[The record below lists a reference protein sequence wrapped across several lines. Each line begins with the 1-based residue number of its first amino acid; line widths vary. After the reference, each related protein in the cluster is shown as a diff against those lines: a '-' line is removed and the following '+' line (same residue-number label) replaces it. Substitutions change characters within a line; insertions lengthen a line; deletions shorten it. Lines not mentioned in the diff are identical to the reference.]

1 MAYGGVPWP
10 SLEPGVKQQLFGS
23 NQNSELEQVEE
34 PVVAGAVDVGV
45 EVVCVED
52 VTVVVVS
59 LFWLQQELPESHSW
73 VDGQLGLSSSG
84 SLWGKQQDFSLDQ
97 YQLPLE
103 VGQVFAEL
111 RCSS

>member
-1 MAYGGVPWP
+1 MP

-23 NQNSELEQVEE
+23 NQNSELAQVAE
-34 PVVAGAVDVGV
+34 PEAAGADDVGV
-45 EVVCVED
+45 EAVWVGV

-59 LFWLQQELPESHSW
+59 LFWLQQELSESHSW

-84 SLWGKQQDFSLDQ
+84 SLWGKQQDFSSDQ

-103 VGQVFAEL
+103 VGQVFSDL
-111 RCSS
+111 KQSD